1 MPVRTAAATAP
12 PDAKKSKLMRL
23 IETGRADSLPMTTH
37 RFHFGEIEKAVHM
50 MDKKEDGMIK
60 PLIAFG

>member
-1 MPVRTAAATAP
+1 MPGRTATAPAP

-23 IETGRADSLPMTTH
+23 IETGRVDLLPMATH
-37 RFHFGEIEKAVHM
+37 RFSFEKIEKAFHM
-50 MDKKEDGMIK
+50 IDKKEDGMIK